1 MASIMK
7 SYLRPGP
14 YPSGEHK
21 GELALV
27 RAVARQL
34 GDIGLRFRTLFRR
47 LGGGLDGPGGF
58 GDADAW
64 CWLLEGPPE
73 CAGAAAQARAPG
85 GPLARYP
92 AGAPSGPGQA
102 GPRERT

>member
-1 MASIMK
+1 MATIMK

-47 LGGGLDGPGGF
+47 LGGGLDGPGGV

-64 CWLLEGPPE
+64 YCIPDGPAAVAEGEAHAPALGGLLGSYAARPPF
-73 CAGAAAQARAPG
+73 RP
-85 GPLARYP
+85 
-92 AGAPSGPGQA
+92 
-102 GPRERT
+102 

>member
-1 MASIMK
+1 MATIMK

-47 LGGGLDGPGGF
+47 LGGGLDGPGGV
-58 GDADAW
+58 GDAHAW
-64 CWLLEGPPE
+64 YCILEGPPDG
-73 CAGAAAQARAPG
+73 AAAAAQARAPRD
-85 GPLARYP
+85 LTATYP
-92 AGAPSGPGQA
+92 APPPPAP
-102 GPRERT
+102 